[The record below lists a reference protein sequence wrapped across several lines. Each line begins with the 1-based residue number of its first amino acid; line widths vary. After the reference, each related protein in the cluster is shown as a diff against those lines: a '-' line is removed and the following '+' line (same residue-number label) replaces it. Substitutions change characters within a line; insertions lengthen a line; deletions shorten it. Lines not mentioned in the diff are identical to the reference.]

1 MRLGY
6 PAPVVFKTVNMSTHN
21 VHMIFNFF
29 SFLKVST
36 ISILATLN
44 IMVGPVV
51 YEASV
56 PFFIKALKSQL
67 KLLEKAQEWCAANSR
82 DESTIIAG
90 TLTTDMS
97 VRNS

>member
-1 MRLGY
+1 
-6 PAPVVFKTVNMSTHN
+6 
-21 VHMIFNFF
+21 
-29 SFLKVST
+29 
-36 ISILATLN
+36 
-44 IMVGPVV
+44 MVGPVV